1 MPRALQ
7 LVSGFA
13 TAAGAGTNVVT
24 PSPGDTFTVPSF
36 DMSAPAWLEQTW
48 ATATADDFVRI
59 RSPRMHDANQGLR
72 LMTAGQA
79 RQPMLPYGMNQ
90 QIYPVDTPIVEI
102 DATGAGSDA
111 ISVLYSWSD
120 LPGIQARLASW
131 SDVQPRITEVSGV
144 DVLVSAAAAIG
155 SYSPGVAINSAFD
168 NFEAGSDYA
177 LLGYIMSSPAL
188 ALAVIGQDTGNL
200 KVGGPGLQAAPL
212 TQDWFVTLSE
222 KCGRP
227 CIPIIAANNKGSTLV
242 SQVDNTAHAAQHVT
256 LIMAQLR

>member
-7 LVSGFA
+7 LVTGFF
-13 TAAGAGTNVVT
+13 TAAGAGTNIVT

-36 DMSAPAWLEQTW
+36 NITSPAWLEQVW
-48 ATATADDFVRI
+48 ATATADDFVRL
-59 RSPRMHDANQGLR
+59 RSARMHDANQGLR
-72 LMTAGQA
+72 LQTIGQA

-90 QIYPVDTPIVEI
+90 QIYPVDTPTVEI

-120 LPGIQARLASW
+120 LPGTQPRLANW
-131 SDVQPRITEVSGV
+131 SDVQSRIIEVSGV
-144 DVLVSAAAAIG
+144 DVNVSAAAAIG

-177 LLGYIMSSPAL
+177 LLGYIVSSPTL
-188 ALAVIGQDTGNL
+188 SVSIIGPDTGAL
-200 KVGGPGLQAAPL
+200 RVGGPGLQSAPL
-212 TQDWFVTLSE
+212 TQDWFITLSQ
-222 KCGRP
+222 KSGRA
-227 CIPIIAANNKGSTLV
+227 CIPIIAANNKGATLV

-256 LIMAQLR
+256 LIMAQLG

>member
-24 PSPGDTFTVPSF
+24 PSGGDTFTVPSF
-36 DMSAPAWLEQTW
+36 DVSSPAFLEQVW

-59 RSPRMHDANQGLR
+59 RSARLHDANQGLR

-90 QIYPVDTPIVEI
+90 NLYPVDTPTVEI

-111 ISVLYSWSD
+111 ISALYSFSD
-120 LPGIQARLASW
+120 LPGVNPRLAMW
-131 SDVQPRITEVSGV
+131 ADIEPRIQQVSGV

-155 SYSPGVAINSAFD
+155 AYSPGIAINSAFD

-177 LLGYIMSSPAL
+177 LLGYIVSSPAL
-188 ALAVIGQDTGNL
+188 SIAVIGQDTGNL
-200 KVGGPGLQAAPL
+200 KVGGPGLQSAPL
-212 TQDWFVTLSE
+212 TQDWFITLSQ
-222 KCGRP
+222 KSGRP

-256 LIMAQLR
+256 LIMAQLG

>member
-7 LVSGFA
+7 LISGFA

-36 DMSAPAWLEQTW
+36 DMSAPAWLEQVW
-48 ATATADDFVRI
+48 ASNTADDFVRV
-59 RSPRMHDANQGLR
+59 RSARMHDANQGIR
-72 LMTAGQA
+72 LMIAGFG
-79 RQPMLPYGMNQ
+79 RQPLLPYGMSQ
-90 QIYPVDTPIVEI
+90 KLYPVDTPTVEI

-111 ISVLYSWSD
+111 ISALYSYSD
-120 LPGIQARLASW
+120 LPGINPRLASW
-131 SDVQPRITEVSGV
+131 ADIQPRIIEVMGC

-177 LLGYIMSSPAL
+177 LLGYVTSSPCL
-188 ALAVIGQDTGNL
+188 SIAVIGQDTGNL

-212 TQDWFVTLSE
+212 TQDWFITLSE
-222 KCGRP
+222 KSGKA
-227 CIPIIAANNKGSTLV
+227 CIPVIAANNKGSTLV

-256 LIMAQLR
+256 LILAQLG

>member
-1 MPRALQ
+1 MPRAIQ
-7 LVSGFA
+7 LISGFA

-24 PSPGDTFTVPSF
+24 PSPGDTFTVQSF
-36 DMSAPAWLEQTW
+36 DLSSKAYLEQVW
-48 ATATADDFVRI
+48 ATATANDFVRI
-59 RSPRMHDANQGLR
+59 RSPRMHDVAQGLR
-72 LMTAGQA
+72 LMTLGQS

-90 QIYPVDTPIVEI
+90 QLYPVDLPTVEI

-111 ISVLYSWSD
+111 ISAIYSYDD
-120 LPGIQARLASW
+120 LPGTQQRLAAW
-131 SDVQPRITEVSGV
+131 SDVQPRIIEVSGV

-177 LLGYIMSSPAL
+177 LLGFIVSSPCL
-188 ALAVIGQDTGNL
+188 SLAVVGQDTGQL

-222 KCGRP
+222 KSGRP

-256 LIMAQLR
+256 LIMAQLG

>member
-1 MPRALQ
+1 MPRAIQ
-7 LVSGFA
+7 LISGFA

-24 PSPGDTFTVPSF
+24 ASPSDTFTVPSF
-36 DMSAPAWLEQTW
+36 DTNSPAWLEQVW

-59 RSPRMHDANQGLR
+59 RSARMHDANQGLR
-72 LMTAGQA
+72 LMTTGQS

-90 QIYPVDTPIVEI
+90 LLYPVDTPTVEI

-111 ISVLYSWSD
+111 ISAIYSYSD
-120 LPGIQARLASW
+120 LPGINPRLAMWADIQSR
-131 SDVQPRITEVSGV
+131 VIEVSGV

-177 LLGYIMSSPAL
+177 LLGYIVSSPILSL
-188 ALAVIGQDTGNL
+188 AIIGQDTGNL

-222 KCGRP
+222 RCGRP

-256 LIMAQLR
+256 LIMAQLG